1 VRDERVERGRLTGV
15 DARRRGA
22 RDDDMIVIELPLRID
37 RIDAGCEEQEEE
49 DRLQN
54 SPLSPT
60 VGTTGSWWN
69 AARCV

>member
-1 VRDERVERGRLTGV
+1 VRDERIEIRRIAGV

-22 RDDDMIVIELPLRID
+22 RDDDVIVIELPLRVD
-37 RIDAGCEEQEEE
+37 RIDAANEQEQEGVP
-49 DRLQN
+49 QN

-60 VGTTGSWWN
+60 VGTIGSWWN

>member
-1 VRDERVERGRLTGV
+1 VRDERIEVRRITCV

-22 RDDDMIVIELPLRID
+22 RDDDVIVIELPLRVD
-37 RIDAGCEEQEEE
+37 RIDATSEQEQE
-49 DRLQN
+49 RVPQN

-60 VGTTGSWWN
+60 VGTIGSWWN